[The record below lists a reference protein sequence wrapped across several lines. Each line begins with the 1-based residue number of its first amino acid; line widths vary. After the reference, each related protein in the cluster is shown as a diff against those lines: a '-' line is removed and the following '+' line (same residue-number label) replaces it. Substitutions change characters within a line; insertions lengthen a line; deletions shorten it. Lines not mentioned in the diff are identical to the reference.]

1 MLAIRRILH
10 PTDFSD
16 SSQTAFEVA
25 CALARDYDA
34 ELVLCY
40 VEPWPAVPVV
50 DGIALDVPADDAD
63 ADVSRL
69 ADVRPEDPAV
79 RVVRRLRRGEAAH
92 EILTVAADAAVDLIV
107 MGTHGRGGLPRL
119 VLGSV
124 AESVMR
130 KAPCPV
136 LTVRTPAHAAHAP
149 ATTAAAAA
157 GG

>member
-16 SSQTAFEVA
+16 SSRTAFDVA

-34 ELVLCY
+34 ELVVCY
-40 VEPWPAVPVV
+40 VEPWPVAHVV
-50 DGIALDVPADDAD
+50 EGIALDLPIDDPD
-63 ADVSRL
+63 ADVTRL
-69 ADVRPEDPAV
+69 AEIRPEDSAV
-79 RVVRRLRRGEAAH
+79 RITRRRRRGEPAA
-92 EILTVAADAAVDLIV
+92 EILAVAADEAADLIV

-130 KAPCPV
+130 KAVCPV
-136 LTVRTPAHAAHAP
+136 LTVRATAQPAHAP
-149 ATTAAAAA
+149 AVTAACA
-157 GG
+157 G